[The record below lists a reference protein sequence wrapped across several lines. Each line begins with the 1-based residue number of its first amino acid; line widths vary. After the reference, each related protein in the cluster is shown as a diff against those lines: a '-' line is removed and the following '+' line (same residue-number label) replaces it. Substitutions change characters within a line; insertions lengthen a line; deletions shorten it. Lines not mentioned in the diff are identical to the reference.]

1 MKKVLSVLLTAAI
14 LCTLAQ
20 TVFAADSGVV
30 IASSASCPE
39 IVLPQN
45 AAPWQRNAA
54 QILRTYLQRIAGCG
68 DTASGSARIV
78 LDDPDAKQPFDKDG
92 AYCITEQDGDLYITG
107 KGRRGTL
114 YGVFGF
120 LQDVCGCR
128 WYTKDL
134 EVVPQADTITVPVGY
149 ENRYTPF
156 FEYCETDW
164 RSYYSNL
171 FATAN
176 RMNGAA
182 YRGNV
187 ADEWGGGVGYL
198 SGFAHT
204 LTTQF
209 CAADKYFESHPEYF
223 ALRGGERK
231 PTQLC
236 LTNPDVLRIVTDEV
250 LALLREKYDPNEAT
264 QIVSL
269 TQNDNQEYCTCP
281 ACTELAERNGAQS
294 GPLIDFVNAVADSV
308 RDAGYD
314 NAAIDTFAYQ
324 YTRKAPS
331 IAAPRLNVI
340 VRLCSIECCFGH
352 ALDDPDCTQNAAFM
366 QDLHD
371 WSNICGRIYIWDY
384 GTNYAETFNFF
395 PNLRIL
401 QRNMQIFYEHSVRGI
416 YGEGNFYVDRCD
428 GEFGDLRCYLQ
439 CRLMADPYLDYDAE
453 MAGFLRAYYGAGW
466 KNIRDFID
474 LCCEKAVTPNKHAGI
489 YQRAKGSLPAL
500 TNADVRRCDALW
512 RMAYAF
518 AVDETQRARVHR
530 SELCWRYWKASN
542 AKSEFSPFRFF
553 LRRMQAREAL
563 YLDILDCGTQQLG
576 EGGDNRTPTDCATLY
591 LLDLPIYWTRQYEN
605 AARIRIAPIVRTV
618 YDWLCTIFE

>member
-1 MKKVLSVLLTAAI
+1 MKKAISVLLTAAI
-14 LCTLAQ
+14 LFTLSQ
-20 TVFAADSGVV
+20 TAFAAPGGVV
-30 IASSASCPE
+30 IASSSACPQ
-39 IVLPQN
+39 IVLPAN

-54 QILRTYLQRIAGCG
+54 GILQTYLQKITGC
-68 DTASGSARIV
+68 TAAANGSARIV
-78 LDDPDAKQPFDKDG
+78 LDDPDMPQSDRKDG
-92 AYCITEQDGDLYITG
+92 AYRIAEKDGDLYING
-107 KGRRGTL
+107 SGQRGTL

-134 EVVPQADTITVPVGY
+134 EVVPHTDAITVPGGY
-149 ENRYTPF
+149 ESVYTPYY
-156 FEYCETDW
+156 EYCETDW
-164 RSYYSNL
+164 RSYHSNL

-182 YRGNV
+182 YRGRV
-187 ADEWGGGVGYL
+187 ADSWGGGVRYL

-209 CAADKYFESHPEYF
+209 CKADTYFESHPEYF
-223 ALRGGERK
+223 ALRDGERQ

-236 LTNPDVLRIVTDEV
+236 LTNPDVLRIVTSEV

-264 QIVSL
+264 QIISL
-269 TQNDNQEYCTCP
+269 TQNDNQKYCTCP
-281 ACTELAERNGAQS
+281 ACAALDAQNGAHAGS
-294 GPLIDFVNAVADSV
+294 LLTFVNAVADRV
-308 RDAGYD
+308 REAGYD

-331 IAAPRLNVI
+331 AALPRGNVI

-352 ALDDPDCTQNAAFM
+352 TLDDPACAQNAAFM

-371 WSNICGRIYIWDY
+371 WSDICSRIYIWDY

-395 PNLRIL
+395 PNLHVL
-401 QRNMQIFYEHSVRGI
+401 QRNMQVFYEHNVRGV

-428 GEFGDLRCYLQ
+428 GEFGDLRSYLQ
-439 CRLMADPYLDYDAE
+439 CRLMADPYLDYDEE
-453 MAGFLRAYYGAGW
+453 MNGFLRAYYGAGW
-466 KNIRDFID
+466 KSIREFID
-474 LCCEKAVTPNKHAGI
+474 VCCENGVTEKKHAGI
-489 YQRAKGSLPAL
+489 YQRSKGSLPGM

-518 AVDETQRARVHR
+518 AVDETQRERIGR

-542 AKSEFSPFRFF
+542 GKSEFAPYRFF

-563 YLDILDCGTQQLG
+563 YLDMLSYGTKQIG
-576 EGGDNRTPTDCATLY
+576 EGGENREPTDCATLY
-591 LLDLPIYWTRQYEN
+591 LLDLPIYWAKQYEN
-605 AARIRIAPIVRTV
+605 ANRIRVAPFIKAV
-618 YDWLCTIFE
+618 YDALCAVF